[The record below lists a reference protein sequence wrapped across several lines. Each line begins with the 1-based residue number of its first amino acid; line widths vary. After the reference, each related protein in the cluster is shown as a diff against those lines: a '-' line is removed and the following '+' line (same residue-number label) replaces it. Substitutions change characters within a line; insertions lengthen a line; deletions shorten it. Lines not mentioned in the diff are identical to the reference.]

1 MAIVRGKRKVA
12 RKAQGGRRTAR
23 KVIAKKTTTKRRVGR
38 PVKRKARVV
47 GRKTTTSRK
56 KIVRKKVG
64 TKRVARRGRPSKVA
78 RKTGVKK
85 VSVRKTK
92 VKTKVSKRKTKGSV
106 NRIIPKKRIIKPVKA
121 TRSRRSARRKTI
133 QPLEAET
140 QEQAAEL
147 HQLGPVSYQ
156 EEIGESYMNVEQRI
170 HFRHL
175 LEQWKEQLLADMDQT
190 VHHLHEAQSLPDVS
204 DRATQEEAFNVEL
217 RTRDREHN
225 LIKKIEEALQKL
237 DTQAFGYCESCGAEI
252 GIKRLEA
259 RPTATLCIDCKTL
272 DELKERL

>member
-1 MAIVRGKRKVA
+1 MAIVRGKRKVT
-12 RKAQGGRRTAR
+12 RKAPSGRRTAR
-23 KVIAKKTTTKRRVGR
+23 KVIAKKATTKRATTKRRVGR
-38 PVKRKARVV
+38 PKRTTRVA

-56 KIVRKKVG
+56 KVARKKVA
-64 TKRVARRGRPSKVA
+64 TKRVVRRGRPSKVK
-78 RKTGVKK
+78 KTGVKK
-85 VSVRKTK
+85 VSAR
-92 VKTKVSKRKTKGSV
+92 KTKVSKRKTKGSI
-106 NRIIPKKRIIKPVKA
+106 NRVIPKKRIIKPVKA

-133 QPLEAET
+133 QPVEAET

-147 HQLGPVSYQ
+147 YQLRPVSYQ
-156 EEIGESYMNVEQRI
+156 EETGESYMNVEQRI